1 MLRLADRSGET
12 FQFAPDKAGGL
23 VQGRN
28 ELRYTVDAAAPK
40 GSIWGGDG
48 NKKIDWP
55 LRVAGIAID
64 MNRETPG
71 DRRILLDSLACRPS
85 GEHAAIS
92 LRTGHRL
99 NLLLPERKTP
109 PELVI
114 RNTGLEPLEL
124 TGTLTISDAGD
135 GIRTEPVSCRIAP
148 GGEAMLPLPGV
159 SKPSSSRSKVDLPEP
174 DSPTTATNSPGFTC
188 IERPERICR
197 WSGPYR
203 NDTFLTSIAPESFP
217 GGGLAASFSGS
228 ASRIGRSR
236 R

>member
-1 MLRLADRSGET
+1 
-12 FQFAPDKAGGL
+12 
-23 VQGRN
+23 
-28 ELRYTVDAAAPK
+28 
-40 GSIWGGDG
+40 
-48 NKKIDWP
+48 
-55 LRVAGIAID
+55 

-148 GGEAMLPLPGV
+148 GGEAMLPLPGDYMQQGWWKV
-159 SKPSSSRSKVDLPEP
+159 DYRLKGASGKEFAGTHRFARMNPAGPTPERAQEFLFGLCGHPERFSPEEAELEALAAGPVISRRIRRSKGVPACRITMTSRSSPEP
-174 DSPTTATNSPGFTC
+174 SRTATKTGSD
-188 IERPERICR
+188 ILK
-197 WSGPYR
+197 SGTNP
-203 NDTFLTSIAPESFP
+203 TS
-217 GGGLAASFSGS
+217 
-228 ASRIGRSR
+228 
-236 R
+236 